1 MNIEKYLVLNKYFL
15 ELFGEKDNR
24 GLLRYL
30 KSVEEGERDG
40 LTNFAISLRTKEGV
54 KLPKDE
60 LEIYDQNI
68 QEYLRK
74 INQGRPE
81 KIRLKYFQYLAVL
94 FTEIFLNRLKNRKW
108 EFLAELNKFVNSLEK
123 KVRETVGEFS
133 EEDLRKLAFWMAT
146 GSGKT
151 LIMHINY
158 LQFLRYKPFKPDNIL
173 LITPNE
179 GLSKQHYE
187 EMQKSGIPCRLY
199 SESFNSSGQREHEV
213 LIIEITKLAENT
225 RGRGRSIHISA
236 FEGKNL
242 IFVDEGHKGKRSEE
256 KKWAKL
262 RDKLIEKGFAFEYS
276 ATFGQILDKEDILKE
291 YAKAIIFDYSYK
303 YFYLD
308 GYGKDFWVLNVKNS
322 KIDDFTEMAFCANLL
337 DFYQQLLVYEEKRDL
352 AKEYNIEKP
361 LWIFVGST
369 VSGKN
374 IDSDIV
380 KVLDL
385 VKNTSGEK
393 LPPYLRLSEKAIA
406 YSVAIKV
413 GK

>member
-15 ELFGEKDNR
+15 GLFGEKDNR

-40 LTNFAISLRTKEGV
+40 LTNFAINLMTKEGV

-60 LEIYDQNI
+60 LKRYDQNI

-74 INQGRPE
+74 INQNRPE
-81 KIRLKYFQYLAVL
+81 RIRLKYFQYLAVL
-94 FTEIFLNRLKNRKW
+94 FTEIFLDRLKNRKW
-108 EFLAELNKFVNSLEK
+108 EFLAELNDFVNSNSLEK

-133 EEDLRKLAFWMAT
+133 EEDLKKLAFWMAT

-158 LQFLRYKPFKPDNIL
+158 LQFLRYKPFEPDNIL

-199 SESFNSSGQREHEV
+199 SESGSSSGQREHKV

-276 ATFGQILDKEDILKE
+276 ATFGQILNKDKGKDKDKDEQNILKE
-291 YAKAIIFDYSYK
+291 YAKAIIFDE
-303 YFYLD
+303 D
-308 GYGKDFWVLNVKNS
+308 VNFWH
-322 KIDDFTEMAFCANLL
+322 T
-337 DFYQQLLVYEEKRDL
+337 
-352 AKEYNIEKP
+352 
-361 LWIFVGST
+361 
-369 VSGKN
+369 
-374 IDSDIV
+374 
-380 KVLDL
+380 
-385 VKNTSGEK
+385 
-393 LPPYLRLSEKAIA
+393 
-406 YSVAIKV
+406 
-413 GK
+413 

>member
-15 ELFGEKDNR
+15 GLFGEKDNR
-24 GLLRYL
+24 GLLKYL

-40 LTNFAISLRTKEGV
+40 LTNFAINLMTKEGV
-54 KLPKDE
+54 RLPKDE
-60 LEIYDQNI
+60 IKRYDQNI
-68 QEYLRK
+68 QEYLRR
-74 INQGRPE
+74 INQSRPE
-81 KIRLKYFQYLAVL
+81 RIRLKYFQYLAVL
-94 FTEIFLNRLKNRKW
+94 FTEIFLDRLKNQKW
-108 EFLAELNKFVNSLEK
+108 EFLEDLKRFVNSNSLEK
-123 KVRETVGEFS
+123 EVKRTVGEFS
-133 EEDLRKLAFWMAT
+133 EEDLKKLAFWMAT

-158 LQFLRYKPFKPDNIL
+158 LQFLRYKPFEPDNIL

-199 SESFNSSGQREHEV
+199 SESGSSSGQREHEV

-303 YFYLD
+303 HFYLD
-308 GYGKDFWVLNVKNS
+308 GYGKDFWVLNIKNS

-337 DFYQQLLVYEEKRDL
+337 DFYQQLLVYEEKRDI
-352 AKEYNIEKP
+352 AKGHNIEKP

-385 VKNTSGEK
+385 IRNSLK
-393 LPPYLRLSEKAIA
+393 RLF
-406 YSVAIKV
+406 
-413 GK
+413 